1 MRFTVIWRRRAQG
14 ELANVW
20 INSSDRQAVSD
31 AAARIDRILRIDPH
45 LRGRPF
51 DGDRI
56 LVEEPLA
63 AVFTIDPGDR
73 KVEVLA
79 VWHL

>member
-14 ELANVW
+14 ELADVW
-20 INSSDRQAVSD
+20 TDSPDRQAVSD
-31 AAARIDRILRIDPH
+31 AADRIDRILRIDPH
-45 LRGRPF
+45 LKGRPF

-63 AVFTIDPGDR
+63 VVFSVNPGDR